1 MAMYGPNKTIDD
13 SQDLYRYDKYYEPWK
28 ESINWTGNY
37 SECLLCKLTFYNV
50 DHFGQV
56 KTPDGDLIGYICPT
70 CSDKYEI
77 VIKKKTSD
85 LDEQGT

>member
-1 MAMYGPNKTIDD
+1 MAMYGPNKTTDN
-13 SQDLYRYDKYYEPWK
+13 SQDLYRFDKYYEPWK
-28 ESINWTGNY
+28 ESINWTWNY
-37 SECLLCKLTFYNV
+37 LECLLCKLKFCDVN
-50 DHFGQV
+50 HFSQV
-56 KTPDGDLIGYICPT
+56 KTPEGILIGYVCPN